1 MNDTSNTGVGNVD
14 SNSQVPAGTVA
25 QPAAPVA
32 APVAPPVVTQP
43 QAPVAAPAPVS
54 SVAPET
60 QTVQPAAQPTVPVQQ
75 PATPQKAVTEISD
88 EDMAV
93 EVLEEKTVDKDEK
106 GNTKDEDYVLEAK
119 GNRNLPVV
127 VLAIFI
133 VILIFV
139 VIYYFIVMKPA
150 RVFDKAINDAID
162 SVEDIVKNAKDSKT
176 DTAGLNI
183 KVNMKTVDDYVK
195 YLNGL
200 DIDGDIDVDI
210 EKLSLGLRLNAV
222 NVNTE
227 DEYGADVYIT
237 SDGLFVANDR
247 LKLLFDDNSVYQYD
261 MDWGSDELL
270 KLNYDRIDD
279 AVKAFDET
287 KERILDIIDDN
298 DLKRIIT
305 TKKVGNQTTLALK
318 VTCDLDNEEV
328 AEIYYKVFK
337 EYINGS
343 DKSNKILDEIASA
356 FGTDR
361 ETVKEQIQKLIDREV
376 VTQRVFVNLYMN
388 LANTQLIS
396 LDVTVEE
403 KETNYFVE
411 LDNLN
416 GLYICDI
423 RYGPDLENPE
433 LYINF
438 QYDENVGHLFGKGI
452 IDDELTYMKLDFEYD
467 RKIGENNK
475 KIGNKLKLYFYRDE
489 KMESAIAL
497 LDCTLDIVTNDE
509 ISILGKEN
517 AIAEKDVT
525 KSVTDGVKDS
535 LDELTHYYWFAFRQ
549 LRYNRLTDEEYIKYA
564 NNYLGQDGASHLEI
578 ISSVTDTT
586 KYPTIYAEKKPGEMS
601 QKLKDILSGK
611 TKPKKEKKKTEEK
624 VADTNETTVSDANET
639 TATDTNETTNSTKT
653 E

>member
-1 MNDTSNTGVGNVD
+1 MNDTSNPGVGNVN
-14 SNSQVPAGTVA
+14 SSSQVPAGNAA
-25 QPAAPVA
+25 QPAAT
-32 APVAPPVVTQP
+32 PVVTQP
-43 QAPVAAPAPVS
+43 QAPVATPAPVS
-54 SVAPET
+54 STTTTA
-60 QTVQPAAQPTVPVQQ
+60 QTVQPAAPQAVPVQQ
-75 PATPQKAVTEISD
+75 PAAPQKPAAEISE

-93 EVLEEKTVDKDEK
+93 EVLEEKNVDKDDKSNE
-106 GNTKDEDYVLEAK
+106 GEEFVLEAK

-127 VLAIFI
+127 VLIIFI
-133 VILIFV
+133 AILIFA

-183 KVNMKTVDDYVK
+183 NVKMKTVDDYVK
-195 YLNGL
+195 YLDGL
-200 DIDGDIDVDI
+200 DINGDIDVDI
-210 EKLSLGLRLNAV
+210 EKLSLGLRLNAR
-222 NVNTE
+222 NEKT
-227 DEYGADVYIT
+227 DDTYGADVYIT

-247 LKLLFDDNSVYQYD
+247 LKLLFDDKSVYQYD

-298 DLKRIIT
+298 ELRRIIT

-318 VTCDLDNEEV
+318 VTCDLDNEEI

-343 DKSNKILDEIASA
+343 DKSNEILDEMASA

-361 ETVKEQIQKLIDREV
+361 EAVKEQIQKLIDRKV

-403 KETNYFVE
+403 KETKYFVE

-416 GLYICDI
+416 GLYIGDI
-423 RYGPDLENPE
+423 RNGPDLENPE
-433 LYINF
+433 LYVNF
-438 QYDENVGHLFGKGI
+438 EYDENVGHLFGKGI
-452 IDDELTYMKLDFEYD
+452 IDDELTYMKLDFEYE

-475 KIGNKLKLYFYRDE
+475 KIGNDLRLYFYRDE

-497 LDCTLDIVTNDE
+497 LDCTLDIITNDE

-517 AIAEKDVT
+517 AIAEKEVT
-525 KSVTDGVKDS
+525 KSVTDGVEDS

-564 NNYLGQDGASHLEI
+564 NNHLGLDGESHLEI

-586 KYPTIYAEKKPGEMS
+586 KYPTIYAPKKGEMS
-601 QKLKDILSGK
+601 KELKDILSGK
-611 TKPKKEKKKTEEK
+611 TKVEKKVKKKTEENET
-624 VADTNETTVSDANET
+624 VADTNETVVS
-639 TATDTNETTNSTKT
+639 DTNETTNSTT
-653 E
+653 SN